1 MVALVPPP
9 ARLQLI
15 GESSA
20 GHTAPGRDVRLSAGS
35 AFDLTAKRIQT
46 TYSTRRDSTRTI
58 ATADFKVTLTSAKD
72 SATTVEVLE
81 DRAGEWS
88 VLSSSLPAEKVS
100 STRTRFRVRVPG
112 KGEAVLTY
120 RVRVVW

>member
-1 MVALVPPP
+1 MV
-9 ARLQLI
+9 
-15 GESSA
+15 G
-20 GHTAPGRDVRLSAGS
+20 
-35 AFDLTAKRIQT
+35 
-46 TYSTRRDSTRTI
+46 
-58 ATADFKVTLTSAKD
+58 ATD
-72 SATTVEVLE
+72 VEVLE

>member
-1 MVALVPPP
+1 
-9 ARLQLI
+9 
-15 GESSA
+15 
-20 GHTAPGRDVRLSAGS
+20 
-35 AFDLTAKRIQT
+35 
-46 TYSTRRDSTRTI
+46 
-58 ATADFKVTLTSAKD
+58 VTLTSAKD